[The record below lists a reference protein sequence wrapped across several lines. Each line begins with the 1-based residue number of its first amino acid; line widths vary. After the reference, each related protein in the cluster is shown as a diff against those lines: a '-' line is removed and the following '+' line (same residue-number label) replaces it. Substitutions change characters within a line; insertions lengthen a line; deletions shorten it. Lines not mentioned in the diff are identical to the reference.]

1 MFFYNMISTMRKKLI
16 LFIVLLILFGA
27 FIGVRYI
34 ILDAQNASGRV
45 KILSSPSAGVFIDN
59 VAVGKTPLEAKYKVG
74 EFLLKLIP
82 EGDATAT
89 ASWQGKI
96 KVYKNSLTYVNREL
110 GSSDITSAG
119 ETFTANK
126 MDKSPSNPNYGEVY
140 VETDPNGAIVY
151 LDNDEKGV
159 APLILGDVLKGDH
172 ELSVFMPGFF
182 RRTQKINV
190 DAGYRVNASFKLSID
205 QSQQKPTDTPTPVQA
220 TASAKVAPGSTGVN
234 KIIIKETPLGYL
246 RVREEPT
253 LNASVSG
260 QVNPGEQFDILDEKE
275 GWYKIKFT
283 GKEGWVSSQY
293 SEKAK

>member
-1 MFFYNMISTMRKKLI
+1 
-16 LFIVLLILFGA
+16 
-27 FIGVRYI
+27 
-34 ILDAQNASGRV
+34 
-45 KILSSPSAGVFIDN
+45 
-59 VAVGKTPLEAKYKVG
+59 
-74 EFLLKLIP
+74 
-82 EGDATAT
+82 
-89 ASWQGKI
+89 
-96 KVYKNSLTYVNREL
+96 
-110 GSSDITSAG
+110 
-119 ETFTANK
+119 
-126 MDKSPSNPNYGEVY
+126 MDKRPSNPNYGEVY

-182 RRTQKINV
+182 RRTQKINI
-190 DAGYRVNASFKLSID
+190 DAGYRVNAAFKLSID
-205 QSQQKPTDTPTPVQA
+205 QSQQKPTETPTPPQA
-220 TASAKVAPGSTGVN
+220 TASAKVAPGATGVN
-234 KIIIKETPLGYL
+234 KIIIKDTPLGYL
-246 RVREEPT
+246 RVRAEPT

>member
-1 MFFYNMISTMRKKLI
+1 MVSTMRKKLI

-27 FIGVRYI
+27 FIGVRYV

-45 KILSSPSAGVFIDN
+45 KIVSSPSAGVFIDN

-96 KVYKNSLTYVNREL
+96 KVYKNSLTYVNHEL

-205 QSQQKPTDTPTPVQA
+205 QSQQKPTDTPTPAQA
-220 TASAKVAPGSTGVN
+220 TASAKVAPGATGVN
-234 KIIIKETPLGYL
+234 KIIIKDTPLGYL

-275 GWYKIKFT
+275 GWYKINFT

>member
-1 MFFYNMISTMRKKLI
+1 MISTMRKKLI